1 MRGGRRQHRR
11 RQAGIIRTM
20 LACLDGGKRLCGEGD
35 ANISTGRPPLFAPR
49 SPLSLIPS
57 SRGAKSSHSRRRISP
72 KPFENGLKLGAKET
86 EDQGFAV
93 VRAPSPHRPRV
104 ENGLKLGAKETED
117 QGFAVVCAPSPRRP
131 RVENDLKLG
140 AKETEEQGFAVVR
153 APSLRHPAAQA
164 QRARNLTLPTARRRL
179 SPRMRKKHRAAQLL
193 LGAFLSS
200 FSIIP
205 IPLLPPAQS

>member
-1 MRGGRRQHRR
+1 M
-11 RQAGIIRTM
+11 
-20 LACLDGGKRLCGEGD
+20 
-35 ANISTGRPPLFAPR
+35 
-49 SPLSLIPS
+49 
-57 SRGAKSSHSRRRISP
+57 
-72 KPFENGLKLGAKET
+72 
-86 EDQGFAV
+86 
-93 VRAPSPHRPRV
+93 VRAPSPRRPRI

-131 RVENDLKLG
+131 RVENSLKLGAKETEDQGFAVVCAPSPRRPRVENGLKLG

-179 SPRMRKKHRAAQLL
+179 SPRMRKKHRAAKSL

-200 FSIIP
+200 LSIIP